1 MVFYNKNN
9 WPAYLFYEHLWMSVC
24 RVSSFGAMF
33 VLLNGCSVFGFG
45 DGPEPYQ
52 IEALE
57 IVTELDANHDSP
69 TPIDL
74 VEIYDSSLYLQ
85 VQTLSASQWFNQKAG
100 LVASNP
106 DVLAVTSWELPP
118 GKRILDDRWLSMDR
132 VPVSIILFVGH
143 KSSSP
148 NRIELRPRSGTF
160 RLSIQADS
168 FKLKTEGAG

>member
-1 MVFYNKNN
+1 
-9 WPAYLFYEHLWMSVC
+9 
-24 RVSSFGAMF
+24 
-33 VLLNGCSVFGFG
+33 
-45 DGPEPYQ
+45 
-52 IEALE
+52 LE

-74 VEIYDSSLYLQ
+74 VEIYDSSLHIQ

-106 DVLAVTSWELPP
+106 DLLAVTSWELPP

-143 KSSSP
+143 KSGSP